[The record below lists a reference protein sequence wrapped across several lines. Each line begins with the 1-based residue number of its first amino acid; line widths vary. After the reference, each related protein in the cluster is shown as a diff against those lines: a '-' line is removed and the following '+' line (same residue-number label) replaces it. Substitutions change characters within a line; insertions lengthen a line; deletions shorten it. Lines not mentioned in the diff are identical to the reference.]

1 MQRTWIRSL
10 AAAAVLAWAST
21 AGALTVPFTEDF
33 ASDVAGWE
41 DAINDPLTFV
51 PSGGPDG
58 SSFASADFNF
68 FGFSSPF
75 GGGPV
80 IFRASGSDN
89 PSGGAFIGDWLAG
102 GVSEVSFFL
111 RQDTGVDL
119 TPFLRVATSFNFP
132 GAVFQEPSNLTT
144 VPSGVW
150 TEVVFDIDPTN
161 PTCVG
166 ESVTCAEALMDVGN
180 LQIGTDAPMSL
191 TGLDQAFAFDLDQV
205 SLVPEP
211 GTTALLGAGLLGLS
225 LMGRP
230 RRRPAH

>member
-41 DAINDPLTFV
+41 DAVNDPLTFV

-89 PSGGAFIGDWLAG
+89 PSGGAFIGDWVAG
-102 GVSEVSFFL
+102 GVTALSAFV

-119 TPFLRVATSFNFP
+119 EFFARVATSFNFP
-132 GAVFQEPSNLTT
+132 GAVLQNADPVV

-150 TEVVFDIDPTN
+150 TEVVWEIPPPDALCALEGVA
-161 PTCVG
+161 TCD
-166 ESVTCAEALMDVGN
+166 EALASVGN
-180 LQIGTDAPMSL
+180 LQIGTNAPASL